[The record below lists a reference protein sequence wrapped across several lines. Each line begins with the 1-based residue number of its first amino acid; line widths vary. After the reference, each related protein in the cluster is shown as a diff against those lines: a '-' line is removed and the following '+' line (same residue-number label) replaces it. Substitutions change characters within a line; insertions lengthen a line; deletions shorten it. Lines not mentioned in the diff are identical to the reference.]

1 MAILLYQYLKKKRK
15 EREAAKANA
24 DGTVGVE
31 DTSGPT
37 LSSAQQNDSTGVGDP
52 SGVSPQSPVKKK
64 TDWKWRISLMAALFL
79 PIFLETLDYTV
90 VATAQPRIASI
101 FNRLDLQSYIGTAY
115 LLTSTVFLPVFA
127 QLADIYGRHASLQL
141 ALAIFIIGSAI
152 STGAVEMTMM
162 LVGRGVAGVG
172 AAGLLSCVRTIMA
185 DTRSL
190 DDNNWQQ
197 TLLFILFAVGFSV
210 GPVIGGY
217 LLETSFRWIFA
228 INLPA
233 CALAMVLCFFL
244 LRGRVKGGQVKSE
257 LPSNSSLGSGVK
269 ARLYNLARMDWLGAI
284 LFTASGILLLL
295 ALNWGSTE
303 EWKSAKVIVSFVV
316 GGGVMIAF
324 VLYQILLQ
332 SRVESGAAAAS
343 HVLKSEP
350 MIPMEVFK
358 SYDHCAVQYGTFV
371 AGMVMLVMFYFIAIF
386 MTIVNQLSPSQ
397 AGIQLVYFAPGMGG
411 GSLIAIQLIRF
422 LRQPRVPIFLG
433 SIVMSVGLGLVQMA
447 MQTGKQAQVNGFMAM
462 VGVGVGMEVG
472 PLAIQ
477 ARFTLPEDK
486 IAVVTGL
493 NLFFRSLG
501 GTIGLAQ
508 CAAVLSSKVTS
519 FLVSA
524 AESGAIPE
532 QYISS
537 LANANTNLNSI
548 TSIDQLPDDIQALVR
563 SAFRNGSRW
572 AIISLIPWCGV
583 VTFLSLGLSK
593 IGDTDREH
601 IKAENEKA
609 EEA

>member
-1 MAILLYQYLKKKRK
+1 MAIFLYRYLKKKRK
-15 EREAAKANA
+15 EREARANA
-24 DGTVGVE
+24 DGTIGVE

-37 LSSAQQNDSTGVGDP
+37 LSSAQQNDSTGFVNP
-52 SGVSPQSPVKKK
+52 SGENVTVPHPSPAKKK
-64 TDWKWRISLMAALFL
+64 NGLALEIVPYGCFVFPHLPRDPGLHGQGLLRFSTDLTFK
-79 PIFLETLDYTV
+79 
-90 VATAQPRIASI
+90 
-101 FNRLDLQSYIGTAY
+101 GTAY
-115 LLTSTVFLPVFA
+115 LLSSTVFLPVFS
-127 QLADIYGRHASLQL
+127 QLSDIYGRHASLQL
-141 ALAIFIIGSAI
+141 AIIIFMIGSAV
-152 STGAVEMTMM
+152 STGANNMNTM
-162 LVGRGVAGVG
+162 LGGRGLAGVG

-217 LLETSFRWIFA
+217 LLQTSFRWIFA
-228 INLPA
+228 INLPP
-233 CALAMVLCFFL
+233 CAVAMVLCFFL
-244 LRGRVKGGQVKSE
+244 LRGKVKGGQVQSD

-284 LFTASGILLLL
+284 LFTASGILILL
-295 ALNWGSTE
+295 ALNWGSTN

-316 GGGVMIAF
+316 GGVVMIAF
-324 VLYQILLQ
+324 VLYQNFLQ
-332 SRVESGAAAAS
+332 SRVESGAATAS

-386 MTIVNQLSPSQ
+386 MTIVNQLSASQ

-411 GSLIAIQLIRF
+411 GSFIAIQLIRF
-422 LRQPRVPIFLG
+422 LRQPPCSHLPWVHCHG
-433 SIVMSVGLGLVQMA
+433 E
-447 MQTGKQAQVNGFMAM
+447 VNGFMAM
-462 VGVGVGMEVG
+462 VGVGVGMEIG

-524 AESGAIPE
+524 AESGAIPP
-532 QYISS
+532 QYLSS
-537 LANANTNLNSI
+537 LSNANTNLNSI

-563 SAFRNGSRW
+563 SAFRDGSRW
-572 AIISLIPWCGV
+572 AIISLIPWCAL

-601 IKAENEKA
+601 IQTEKEKEEKA